1 MALATDVAEASAW
14 GSKSA
19 RVRRGLLA
27 RLLGTRGE
35 RAAVRAL
42 RARGLRVLGRNLRTP
57 AGELD
62 VLAEDGGLLVLV
74 EVKAC
79 ARETPV
85 APWERIGAEGRRRLE
100 AIGRWLTAQRAF
112 RGRGFRCDLVAVT
125 FGTGRPVVT
134 IRPDAL

>member
-1 MALATDVAEASAW
+1 MRSAP
-14 GSKSA
+14 GPEPSGRA
-19 RVRRGLLA
+19 RRGLLA

-42 RARGLRVLGRNLRTP
+42 KARGLRVLGRNLRTP

-62 VLAEDGGLLVLV
+62 VLAEDGHLLVLV
-74 EVKAC
+74 EVKSTG
-79 ARETPV
+79 RPTDG
-85 APWERIGAEGRRRLE
+85 APWERIGPEGRRRLE
-100 AIGRWLTAQRAF
+100 GIGRWLTSQRAF

-125 FGTGRPVVT
+125 FGPGRPLVT

>member
-1 MALATDVAEASAW
+1 VRP
-14 GSKSA
+14 GPKGA
-19 RVRRGLLA
+19 RRRRGLLA
-27 RLLGTRGE
+27 RLIGTRGE

-62 VLAEDGGLLVLV
+62 VLAEDRGLLVLV
-74 EVKAC
+74 EVKTC
-79 ARETPV
+79 GRETDT

-100 AIGRWLTAQRAF
+100 GIGRWLTSQAAF
-112 RGRGFRCDLVAVT
+112 RGRGWRLDLVAVT